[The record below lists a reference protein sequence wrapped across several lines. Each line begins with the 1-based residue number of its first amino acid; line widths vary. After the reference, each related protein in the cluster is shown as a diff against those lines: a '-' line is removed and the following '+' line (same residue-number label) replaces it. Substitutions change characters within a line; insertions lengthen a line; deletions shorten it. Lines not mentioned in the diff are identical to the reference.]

1 MTPRMLAGTIVCGTI
16 AVGFYLFLTKKRQP
30 KKILNGQTLKVKLSD
45 KQFITNDVRRF
56 RFMLPDKHAILGLP
70 LGMHINI
77 KTRINGKLCI
87 RSYTP
92 ITVDK
97 ISIGFFDLMIKIYPD
112 GKISNYLDELDINDE
127 IEINGPVG
135 QVTYNNEIHKFI
147 KFKSRTPISGNIKKL
162 GLLSAG
168 SGITPMLQLIRSEEF
183 KNTEIKLI
191 YSNKTLDDIL
201 CRTELL
207 SLSNPNH
214 HNNPSSLENPEKL
227 SNVKIHHA
235 ITREEK
241 ENFGGLRSGETADFN
256 RIDKKMMVEH
266 LGGCDF
272 YIVCGPK
279 SFNEACLDCL
289 TSGLKVDDDDVYIF

>member
-1 MTPRMLAGTIVCGTI
+1 MTTRMLAGSIVCGTI
-16 AVGFYLFLTKKRQP
+16 AIGFYIYLSKNRQP
-30 KKILNGQTLKVKLSD
+30 RKILNGLTLKVRLSD

-56 RFMLPDKHAILGLP
+56 RFLLPDKNAILGLP

-97 ISIGFFDLMIKIYPD
+97 NSIGFFDLMIKIYPE
-112 GKISNYLDELDINDE
+112 GKIGNYLDELDIGDE
-127 IEINGPVG
+127 IEINGPIG
-135 QVTYNNEIHKFI
+135 QITYNNEINKFI
-147 KFKSRTPISGNIKKL
+147 KVKSKTPISGSVKKL
-162 GLLSAG
+162 GLLAAG
-168 SGITPMLQLIRSEEF
+168 SGITPMLQLIRSDEF
-183 KNTEIKLI
+183 KSTEISLI
-191 YSNKTLDDIL
+191 YSNKTVDDIL

-214 HNNPSSLENPEKL
+214 HNNPSSLEHPEKD
-227 SNVKIHHA
+227 SNVRIHHA
-235 ITREEK
+235 ITRESVESS
-241 ENFGGLRSGETADFN
+241 GGLRSGETADFR
-256 RIDKKMMVEH
+256 RIDKKMLAEH
-266 LGGCDF
+266 CGGCDF

-289 TSGLKVDDDDVYIF
+289 TSDLKVDDDDVYIF